1 MHRVG
6 ALSSSVFMPYRV
18 SWIVL
23 HSVLLYVLTVS
34 SMANPR
40 ANCDLSDS
48 EIEKAQELIRVL
60 SSAISPG
67 AQSQPTRS
75 IGSAEPGPSQPG
87 TVTSRGMIYI

>member
-1 MHRVG
+1 MLR
-6 ALSSSVFMPYRV
+6 RV
-18 SWIVL
+18 SWIIFI
-23 HSVLLYVLTVS
+23 LYVLTVS

-40 ANCDLSDS
+40 ANFDLSDS

-75 IGSAEPGPSQPG
+75 AASMRPAESGPSHSG
-87 TVTSRGMIYI
+87 TVTSRGMI